1 MKSNDSF
8 SKTDESLFETTVD
21 LPDTSE
27 LKSRII
33 QLTATMPQHDEH
45 ADLRQN
51 GSLLS
56 KLFEPKFV
64 VPFAV
69 AASIA
74 LIAILWVPGASQQLT
89 SSDVAL
95 SEATPSIEAEVFNVK
110 AEAFNTTAEAPNA
123 TAEAFNVKAEALNT
137 TAEALNTTTAEA
149 PFTVYDDLE
158 FQEAMIFFDEQLFV
172 QQ

>member
-33 QLTATMPQHDEH
+33 QLTATMPQQVRRDEH

-64 VPFAV
+64 MPFAV

-74 LIAILWVPGASQQLT
+74 LIAILWVPGASQQPT
-89 SSDVAL
+89 SSNVAL
-95 SEATPSIEAEVFNVK
+95 SEATPSIEAEAPNT
-110 AEAFNTTAEAPNA
+110 TTAEAL
-123 TAEAFNVKAEALNT
+123 NVKAEALNT
-137 TAEALNTTTAEA
+137 TAEALNTATAEA

-158 FQEAMIFFDEQLFV
+158 FQEAMILFDEQLFV